1 MKKLLF
7 FCLLISSFVSFSQ
20 NINLTGTIQSAED
33 GETIPGATIAVL
45 NPSDSSLVGGSV
57 TDFKGFFQVTGLP
70 KGTFYV
76 QISFIGFQPLIDT
89 ISLEKDYNMGN
100 LEIKEK
106 TQVLGAVEVVA
117 KPTATM
123 QKGDTV
129 QFSAGAYKTAK
140 DASSQELIEKLPG
153 ISVEDGKLQANGED
167 VQIILVDG
175 KPFFGGDVSAAL
187 QNLPAEVVASIQI
200 YDKKSDKAQL
210 SGFDDG
216 ERQKTI
222 NIITKPD
229 RKKGQFG
236 KSTIGLGTNETY
248 NGAASVNFFNNDR
261 RITVTGF
268 SNNINTVKYSS
279 DPNNIGDAQNRN
291 GLINTHSF
299 GVNFNDDWGDRVE
312 FSGNYNYRNQNTT
325 DQQSLTRE
333 YVFDSDST
341 RIYGEDRFTERNVD
355 AHSVTLKVKYEDEK
369 NTIIS
374 RPNFIYDY
382 DKNTND
388 FTGENSIGNEKLN
401 ATNNV
406 ANGFLRNY
414 DFFNNLYYSH
424 KFDKKGRSFTT
435 GLRTGIHRNKDF
447 ANQYAENEFFQYGDS
462 VSILNQ
468 ETERDRSG
476 LSMSTQFSY
485 TEPLGEKSMMEIEY
499 EVSNKLDDSDKLTY
513 NVDDFQELRETDTTL
528 SNTFDS
534 RYLRQEAELGYQY
547 RTEKM
552 RFQVETEYQV
562 ASLNNEQQFPRP
574 FDQKRQFTSVLP
586 SARLNYHFNENQRFE
601 MDYRTWTNNPSISQ
615 LQDVIDNSN
624 VTQLSSGNPN
634 LAQTYYHSGRLRYWS
649 NNMEKEKSF
658 FATIYTQMAK
668 NLITTASITAENEP
682 IEIAE
687 GVTLSEGSIYR
698 FPINI
703 NGYFYG
709 YYYMSYGQ
717 PIAPIKT
724 NMRLYGGVRYM
735 RRPGE
740 VNGETNFSDNNR
752 YWLGMSLSSNI
763 SEKIDFDISARTYY
777 HTVANSVQPSL
788 NNEYY
793 THSTRLKYRW
803 VFLDGFV
810 YRANID
816 YQLNTGLSAGYE
828 NSALLMNMSAGK
840 KFLKND
846 LAEVSINVYDLLQQN
861 NNANRN
867 INELFI
873 QDQQSTVLQR
883 YFMLT
888 FTYNIRHFSPGTTIE
903 DFKEI

>member
-1 MKKLLF
+1 MKKFLF
-7 FCLLISSFVSFSQ
+7 FSLLVSSFVSFSQ
-20 NINLTGTIQSAED
+20 DINLTGIIQSAED
-33 GETIPGATIAVL
+33 GETIPGATIAVI
-45 NPSDSSLVGGSV
+45 NPSDSSLAGGSV
-57 TDFKGFFQVTGLP
+57 TDFNGYFQVTGLP

-89 ISLEKDYNMGN
+89 IKLEKDFDMGT
-100 LEIKEK
+100 LEIREK

-123 QKGDTV
+123 QKGDTI

-153 ISVEDGKLQANGED
+153 ISTEDGKLQANGED
-167 VQIILVDG
+167 VQVILVDG

-236 KSTIGLGTNETY
+236 KSTVGLGTDETY

-268 SNNINTVKYSS
+268 SNNINTIKYSS
-279 DPNNIGDAQNRN
+279 DPGNIGDAQNRN

-299 GVNFNDDWGDRVE
+299 GVNFNDDWGDKVE
-312 FSGNYNYRNQNTT
+312 FSGNYQFSNQNTT
-325 DQQSLTRE
+325 EQQNLTRE
-333 YVFDSDST
+333 FVFESDSI
-341 RIYGEDRFTERNVD
+341 RIYDEDRASERIDNS
-355 AHSVTLKVKYEDEK
+355 HTFNLKVKYEDDK

-374 RPNFIYDY
+374 RPNFRYDY
-382 DKNTND
+382 NRNTND
-388 FTGENSIGNEKLN
+388 FTGENAVGSERLN
-401 ATNNV
+401 ATHNI
-406 ANGFLRNY
+406 ARGYLRNY
-414 DFFNNLYYSH
+414 DFFNNIYYSH
-424 KFDKKGRSFTT
+424 KFDKEGRSFTT
-435 GLRTGIHRNKDF
+435 GVRTGVHPNKDYS
-447 ANQYAENEFFQYGDS
+447 NQYAENRFFQYGDS
-462 VSILNQ
+462 LSIINQ
-468 ETERDRSG
+468 ETTRDRQGFSWG
-476 LSMSTQFSY
+476 TQFSY
-485 TEPLGEKSMMEIEY
+485 TEPLGKNSMMEIEY
-499 EVSNKLDDSDKLTY
+499 EISDKLDDSDKITY
-513 NVDDFQELRETDTTL
+513 NVDEFQELREIDTTL

-534 RYLRQEAELGYQY
+534 KYLRQEAELGYQY

-552 RFQVETEYQV
+552 RLQVETEYQV
-562 ASLNNEQQFPRP
+562 ANLNNNQQFPRP
-574 FDQKRQFTSVLP
+574 FDQEKKFTSILP
-586 SARLNYHFNENQRFE
+586 SARLNYHFNENKRIE

-624 VTQLSSGNPN
+624 PTQLSSGNPD
-634 LAQTYYHSGRLRYWS
+634 LGQTYYHSGRLRFWS
-649 NNMEKEKSF
+649 NNMDTEKSF
-658 FATIYTQMAK
+658 FATLYASMAK
-668 NLITTASITAENEP
+668 NLITNATISTEDEP
-682 IEIAE
+682 IEIAD
-687 GVTLSEGSIYR
+687 GVILSEGSLYR
-698 FPINI
+698 FPVNLD
-703 NGYFYG
+703 GYYYG

-717 PIAPIKT
+717 PISLIKT
-724 NMRLYGGVRYM
+724 NMRVYGGLRYM
-735 RRPGE
+735 RRPGQ

-752 YWLGMSLSSNI
+752 YWLGFSLSSNI
-763 SEKIDFDISARTYY
+763 SEKVDFNISARTYY
-777 HTVANSVQPSL
+777 HTVENSVQSNL
-788 NNEYY
+788 NNNYY
-793 THSTRLKYRW
+793 THSTGVKYRW

-810 YRANID
+810 YRANLN
-816 YQLNTGLSAGYE
+816 YQLNTGLSAAYD
-828 NSALLMNMSAGK
+828 NSSLLMNMSAGK

-846 LAEVSINVYDLLQQN
+846 LAEISINVYDLLQQN
-861 NNANRN
+861 NNATRN
-867 INELFI
+867 ISESYVE
-873 QDQQSTVLQR
+873 DRQSTVLQR